1 MTPRP
6 ITYRAEIIQPIL
18 TSIAAGECCSIVGIS
33 GAGKS
38 NMMQHLLRP
47 EVVAHYLGDRAE
59 QLRFVIVDANLL
71 AEWSAWGFFEGL
83 YDHLLSAVKPEVPP
97 DVASGLQTAHA
108 QILASTGHYATALR
122 SCVDLIGLLCDQMRL
137 VLLFDEFDPLF
148 AQLSEQ
154 VLRNLR
160 GLRDRYKYRLMY
172 LTFTRQPLVML
183 RDDQDWEIIE
193 PFVEL
198 LSLGELG
205 LRPLCQTDAI
215 DEVARF
221 AHRHQRALD
230 PMLSATIAELSGG
243 HPALL
248 RALVQQELIAPGTV
262 GKQNERLHLLPVI
275 RLECAKIW
283 QQLTGGEQAGLLQS
297 ARGLAAMDT
306 QTQLLLLKGLVCQP
320 QNHNITIFSP
330 ILAAYLT
337 TVGESSIGQRVAPID
352 IDQSKQIIQYYGRDV
367 TGEIAPREYLVLAH
381 LWEHRDRICS
391 VMEVARIVEP
401 NLPNDIAEDI
411 ELEWCRVMMRRLRSR
426 LAKLASGQ
434 PVPLLIYR
442 KLGYRLLEKF

>member
-1 MTPRP
+1 MKPRP
-6 ITYRAEIIQPIL
+6 ISYRAEIIEPVL

-38 NMMQHLLRP
+38 NMVQHMLRP
-47 EVVAHYLGDRAE
+47 DVVAHYLGDQAE
-59 QLRFVIVDANLL
+59 QLRFVIIDANLL

-83 YDHLLSAVKPEVPP
+83 YEHLVLAMKRELLP
-97 DVASGLQTAHA
+97 DIASGLQTAHA
-108 QILASTGHYATALR
+108 QILATTGHYATALR
-122 SCVDLIGLLCDQMRL
+122 SSVDLIGLLCDQMRL
-137 VLLFDEFDPLF
+137 VLLFDEFDRLF

-172 LTFTRQPLVML
+172 LTFTRQPLTML

-198 LSLGELG
+198 LSLRELG
-205 LRPLCQTDAI
+205 LRPLCQTDAV
-215 DEVARF
+215 DEVAHF
-221 AHRHQRALD
+221 AQRHQRALD
-230 PMLSATIAELSGG
+230 PRESAIIADLSGG

-248 RALVQQELIAPGTV
+248 RALVQQELIAPGTAS
-262 GKQNERLHLLPVI
+262 KQNERIHLLPAI

-297 ARGLAAMDT
+297 AHGLAVMDA
-306 QTQLLLLKGLVCQP
+306 QIELLLLKGLVCQSE
-320 QNHNITIFSP
+320 NDNITIFSP
-330 ILAAYLT
+330 ILADYLT
-337 TVGESSIGQRVAPID
+337 TIGASAIGQRVAPID
-352 IDQSKQIIQYYGRDV
+352 IDPRKQIIQYYGRDI
-367 TGEIAPREYLVLAH
+367 TSEIAPREYHVLAH
-381 LWEHRDRICS
+381 LWEHRNRICS
-391 VMEVARIVEP
+391 VMEVARVVEP

-426 LAKLASGQ
+426 LANLASGQ